1 MLYDALRPLL
11 FRLPPEGA
19 HALTLRAMR
28 VAAATP
34 AARLLARGV
43 RPDPVRV
50 MGLDF
55 PNRVG
60 LAAGLDKNGDY
71 IDALAAL
78 GFGFIEVGTV
88 TPLPQAGN
96 PRPRLFRLPEHEA
109 IINRMGFNNLGVDH
123 LVAKVASARYPSQ
136 GGILGINIGRNKD
149 TPAERAVDDYVTCMR
164 KAYPYAG
171 YIAVNVSSPNTPG
184 LRDLQGAR
192 ELDELLAELTRL
204 GSQLAI
210 AHGRRAPLVLKVAPD
225 LPEPQIEDIAHI
237 VLNRHVDGLIVGN
250 TTVIRDGVEGHR
262 HAQEAGGLSG
272 RPLTGRSTDV
282 QRAFARRFQGQVPVI
297 GVGGI
302 MSGTDARAKVEAGA
316 DLVQLY
322 SGLIY
327 RGPAL
332 LREVSEA
339 LAR

>member
-1 MLYDALRPLL
+1 MLYDLIRPLL
-11 FRLPPEGA
+11 FRLPPERA
-19 HALTLRAMR
+19 HTLTLRALR
-28 VAAATP
+28 IAATTP
-34 AARLLARGV
+34 AARLLGRGV
-43 RPDPVRV
+43 RPDPMQF

-55 PNRVG
+55 PNRIG

-71 IDALAAL
+71 IDALGAL

-88 TPLPQAGN
+88 TPLPQPGN
-96 PRPRLFRLPEHEA
+96 SQPRLFRLPEREA

-123 LVAKVASARYPSQ
+123 LVAKVAAASY
-136 GGILGINIGRNKD
+136 GGVIGINIGKNKD
-149 TPAERAVDDYVTCMR
+149 TPAERAVDDYVTCMG

-204 GSQLAI
+204 GSQFAVT
-210 AHGRRAPLVLKVAPD
+210 HGRRVPLVLKVAPD
-225 LPEPQIEDIAHI
+225 LSGPQIEDIARI
-237 VLNRHVDGLIVGN
+237 VLDRGVDGLIVGN
-250 TTVIRDGVEGHR
+250 TTVTRDGVEGHR
-262 HAQEAGGLSG
+262 YADETGGLSG
-272 RPLTGRSTDV
+272 RPLAQRLIEV
-282 QRAFARRFQGQVPVI
+282 QRAFAQRLEGQVAII

-316 DLVQLY
+316 DLVQVY

-327 RGPAL
+327 RGPTL
-332 LREVSEA
+332 LHEVSDA
-339 LAR
+339 LSS